1 MEIYENAM
9 EKYPRL
15 LPGIASVCN
24 RNAWAKTILIL
35 ADLGKTAKQFG
46 KVKHPH
52 RSETIARA
60 VAVAHHLVELIIEDQ
75 RLDDAGRRWYLED
88 LYNQHKREKA
98 SKGRAEDAPG
108 DDFDASD

>member
-9 EKYPRL
+9 GKYHRL
-15 LPGIASVCN
+15 LPGMANDRN
-24 RNAWAKTILIL
+24 RNAWGNIKSE
-35 ADLGKTAKQFG
+35 LGKTAKKFG

-52 RSETIARA
+52 RSETNARA
-60 VAVAHHLVELIIEDQ
+60 VAVALHLVELIIEDQ
-75 RLDDAGRRWYLED
+75 RLDDAGRRWCLEN
-88 LYNQHKREKA
+88 LYTLHKREKA

>member
-9 EKYPRL
+9 EKYHQL
-15 LPGIASVCN
+15 LPGMANDRN
-24 RNAWAKTILIL
+24 RNTWRKIKT
-35 ADLGKTAKQFG
+35 DLGKAAKKFAKG
-46 KVKHPH
+46 KHPH

-60 VAVAHHLVELIIEDQ
+60 VAIAHHLVELIIEDQ
-75 RLDDAGRRWYLED
+75 RLDDAGRRWCLED
-88 LYNQHKREKA
+88 LYSSHKREKA